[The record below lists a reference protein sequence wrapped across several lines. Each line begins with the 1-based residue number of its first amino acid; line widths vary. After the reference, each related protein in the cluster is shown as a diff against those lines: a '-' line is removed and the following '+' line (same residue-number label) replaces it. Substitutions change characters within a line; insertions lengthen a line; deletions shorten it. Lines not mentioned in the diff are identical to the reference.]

1 MHLRW
6 GLRSITG
13 DYRENNEDRG
23 FADAKGRFFIVC
35 DGMGGQAAGE
45 KASEMAVKYVTDDL
59 EKLVDFEHDSADKV
73 RTAIDESLR
82 HANIEIMALG
92 EVDPQLCKMG
102 TTIVFLVS
110 VAGRFYVGG
119 VGDSPAFR
127 LSNGT
132 FEKLTKDH
140 SLTQALIDAGTI
152 TPDEAR
158 THRFKNVLWRYI
170 GTKEGAPE
178 RTRGNFRSRT
188 ETGLSS
194 ARTASWKGSRSI
206 SSKRSCKKTTTHKPR
221 PTRSSKPP
229 DQAVRRTT
237 SPALSFL
244 WDDAFWQHAER
255 PVLSLRPFSP
265 ASNPLLDL
273 LAPYA
278 EAVNTR

>member
-1 MHLRW
+1 LWWRTANKVDGPRERVHENHQTIGSVNDMHLRW

-45 KASEMAVKYVTDDL
+45 KASELAVKYVTDDL
-59 EKLVDFEHDSADKV
+59 EKLVDFEHDSTDKV
-73 RTAIDESLR
+73 RKAIDESLR

-170 GTKEGAPE
+170 GTKEGGAGTDPRE
-178 RTRGNFRSRT
+178 FP
-188 ETGLSS
+188 L
-194 ARTASWKGSRSI
+194 
-206 SSKRSCKKTTTHKPR
+206 THGDR
-221 PTRSSKPP
+221 FVLCSDGVVEGVSP
-229 DQAVRRTT
+229 DQLKDVLQKNNDPQTA
-237 SPALSFL
+237 A
-244 WDDAFWQHAER
+244 DAI
-255 PVLSLRPFSP
+255 V
-265 ASNPLLDL
+265 
-273 LAPYA
+273 
-278 EAVNTR
+278 EAARSGGSQDNITCLVVFVG